1 MSSESGSQQI
11 RSRAIAEALLAI
23 DAVGFRPH
31 DPITFKSGI
40 KSPVYCDNRRFPFW
54 PAQWSKVIRCFEEI
68 IAERSIA
75 MEVVAGVE
83 AAGIPHSAALGF
95 AMKRPSVFVRK
106 EAKQHGTKK
115 RVEGG
120 DVLGRRVVLVEDLVT
135 TGGSSMAAMEALRDE
150 GAIVSDCLAIISYN
164 FPEAVE
170 LFTRSGIRLHAA
182 TTFETVLQAAQER
195 GAIDDAGAEIV
206 GDWLRDPRG
215 WAVRR
220 GLE

>member
-54 PAQWSKVIRCFEEI
+54 PAQWSKVIRGFEEI